1 MLAGAPFDPSL
12 APLAPSHLL
21 ALGLPRTALL
31 HLGSSRLALALAD
44 IGFPPALWA
53 RVGVVDEV
61 DEVKGLWG
69 VEGVVELERR

>member
-1 MLAGAPFDPSL
+1 MLAGAPLDPSL

-31 HLGSSRLALALAD
+31 HLGSSRPALALAD
-44 IGFPPALWA
+44 IGFPPALWE